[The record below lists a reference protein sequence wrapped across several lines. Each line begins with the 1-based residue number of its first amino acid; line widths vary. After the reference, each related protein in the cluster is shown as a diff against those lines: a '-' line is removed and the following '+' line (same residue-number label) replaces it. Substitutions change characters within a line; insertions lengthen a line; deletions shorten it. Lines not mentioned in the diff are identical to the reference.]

1 MNIMNVNTVIVIV
14 IVVMM
19 LKHTS
24 ILPLIDTETV
34 CSVHCLKLFLFSHE
48 LIYARFP
55 GVSHHLLYLSS
66 IY

>member
-19 LKHTS
+19 SKHTS
-24 ILPLIDTETV
+24 ILPLIETV
-34 CSVHCLKLFLFSHE
+34 GSVQCLKLFLFPHE
-48 LIYARFP
+48 LICAPFP
-55 GVSHHLLYLSS
+55 GVSHYLLYLSS